1 MTTIMLEPA
10 RTQKSLSVSHSRYLL
25 QFASEIAEDL
35 PTTPVVVQYGRGDGD
50 SLSLNCHSGETE
62 LF

>member
-10 RTQKSLSVSHSRYLL
+10 RSRKPLSVSHSRYLL
-25 QFASEIAEDL
+25 QFASEIADEL
-35 PTTPVVVQYGRGDGD
+35 PATPVVVQYGRGDGEKM
-50 SLSLNCHSGETE
+50 SLNCHSGETE